1 MTIDH
6 TNQPVDPGVEPVDDL
21 AARVDAEVP
30 PPPESAEPVASAEGV
45 PEAIQARATST
56 AAAQRPGSV
65 GRGVEWVRPTDL
77 MARHSATLAGRGLT
91 WNTTINQRARDG
103 LDTSARHVGR
113 RAARLAPIA
122 AFGHHRQ
129 PVAATRS
136 SAGMS

>member
-6 TNQPVDPGVEPVDDL
+6 TNQPVNPVAEPVEPVEDL
-21 AARVDAEVP
+21 AARVDAEAP
-30 PPPESAEPVASAEGV
+30 PPPESADPVGSAEGV

-56 AAAQRPGSV
+56 VAVQRPGWV

-103 LDTSARHVGR
+103 LGTSARHVGR
-113 RAARLAPIA
+113 RA
-122 AFGHHRQ
+122 G
-129 PVAATRS
+129 V
-136 SAGMS
+136 